1 MTPRRFLIPLALLLA
16 ATTALADWID
26 DYEDGLKAAQKKD
39 WGVVVQKMTAALSKK
54 PKENPRERTYGT
66 QFIPYHPYY
75 YRGVAYF
82 NLGEF
87 EKALADLEKA
97 EGVGRVQ
104 LGSAESIS
112 DRARAQLAPTP
123 STQPSVKPPVIPDPV
138 VPAVDPTVRRRAE
151 ALIADAQKRSS
162 DARAQQAETFAAAQY
177 RDGNQRLL
185 NARNL
190 SASAET
196 TADWQAA
203 LDDADR
209 AIRLFDAA
217 MATARA
223 KIQENNDKP
232 AIVTDTLLAQ
242 RRAEVR
248 DALQS
253 YFDGNFPTAATKL
266 EKLTKKEDENAML
279 WAFLGAAYY
288 YNYYLES
295 NESSRRKATTAFQ
308 RARVLRP
315 NLTLNESYFSARVRT
330 FYKNLPRGG

>member
-1 MTPRRFLIPLALLLA
+1 MTPRRFLVTAALLLA

-39 WGVVVQKMTAALSKK
+39 WAVVVQKMTAAIAKK

-87 EKALADLEKA
+87 EKALADLGKA

-104 LGSAESIS
+104 LGSAESMA
-112 DRARAQLAPTP
+112 DRARAQLASAS
-123 STQPSVKPPVIPDPV
+123 STQSPVKPPDPIPV
-138 VPAVDPTVRRRAE
+138 VPAVDPAVRRRAE
-151 ALIADAQKRSS
+151 ALIADAEKRLN

-177 RDGNQRLL
+177 RDANQRLL
-185 NARNL
+185 NARNR

-209 AIRLFDAA
+209 AVRLFDAA
-217 MATARA
+217 MATART
-223 KIQENNDKP
+223 KRQENEDNP
-232 AIVTDTLLAQ
+232 VIVAEDLVAK
-242 RRAEVR
+242 RRTEVR
-248 DALQS
+248 QALEP
-253 YFDGNFPTAATKL
+253 YFDGNFSLAATRL
-266 EKLTKKEDENAML
+266 EKLTVKDGDNAML
-279 WAFLGAAYY
+279 WAFLGAAHY
-288 YNYYLES
+288 YNYYLGSGE
-295 NESSRRKATTAFQ
+295 NSRRKATTAFQ

-315 NLTLNESYFSARVRT
+315 NLTLNENYFSARVRT